1 MVIDNGNREREVLKF
16 LNVSCIKLG
25 KIDVRTEL
33 GVYIVYVWY
42 LVD

>member
-1 MVIDNGNREREVLKF
+1 MREVLKF
-16 LNVSCIKLG
+16 LYVSCIKFG
-25 KIDVRTEL
+25 KKDVRTELL

>member
-1 MVIDNGNREREVLKF
+1 MVIDVGKREVLKF
-16 LNVSCIKLG
+16 LYVSCVKFG
-25 KIDVRTEL
+25 KKDVRTEL